1 MSKAPV
7 ILSTQNPPKE
17 STPPSKSSKLE
28 PPSLIP
34 AIKIVSNT
42 IDPAASSDSSHTVHI
57 LGGISPVL
65 SPHELKEVGSGVF
78 SEFQRVRLDTTSRHL
93 TEESRQVCRQIRQ
106 AVRLRDEWVGE
117 LNKRYYPN
125 RPLDD
130 PDSLV
135 VEKNEIGSKS
145 YHSFKWENGVVH
157 AWEGEESDKIKDF
170 ECPKTVDNFYQ
181 DLHWLM
187 NLATSGPAKTF
198 CFNRM
203 KILESRFKL
212 HIFLNEA
219 NETQAQKESPHR
231 DFYNV
236 RKVDNHVHHSAC
248 MNQKHLLRFMKSRLK
263 HAGHKHVQI
272 NPDTNKPMTL
282 REVFESLELNARD
295 LNLDKLDMHGHRDT
309 RHRFDRFN
317 LKYNPVGASELRTLF
332 LKHDNYIGGEFL
344 AQVTQEV
351 FSDLEEAKYQ
361 FAEYRLSIYG
371 KDPNEWDRLAHWVC
385 KYKLHSSNVRWMI
398 QIPRI
403 YNVYKSKNL
412 VTNFGEMLENIFNAL
427 FEVTIDPSSHP
438 ELFLFLQHVVALDS
452 VDDESKREIRKDRRF
467 PEPSKWDRRSNPP
480 YSYWSYYIWAN
491 LTVLNK
497 LRLRKGYNTFAYR
510 PHAGEAGDVEHLA
523 VTFLCAHAIN
533 HGINL
538 VKTPVLQYLYYVKQI
553 GISMSPLSN
562 NLLFLDY
569 DKSPFLQFF
578 QCGMN
583 ITLSTDDPLMIHFT
597 KEPLVEEYSVAAQVL
612 RLSSTDMCEVARN
625 SVIQSG
631 FEHHLKQHWIGE
643 SYEDF
648 GVSANDVERCNVPDI
663 RIKYRCEV
671 LAEELQILSGDN
683 DVVRESER
691 TSLTDTTFSLPPG
704 KSQKDHVRYHW
715 PPAGREPRKRQTR
728 SPAGGRSSIVSSYYR
743 EKGGDG
749 KNVNLET
756 KQLILFGAAAF
767 FSGYLLSKLKRKT

>member
-1 MSKAPV
+1 MTTNPKIIPV
-7 ILSTQNPPKE
+7 QTPEDTSFNAIPTIQQANLKPPTHIPQIQVNDMLS
-17 STPPSKSSKLE
+17 SSD
-28 PPSLIP
+28 
-34 AIKIVSNT
+34 ASNT
-42 IDPAASSDSSHTVHI
+42 LLDAEGV
-57 LGGISPVL
+57 SPVL
-65 SPHELKEVGSGVF
+65 SPHEMKEVGSGVF
-78 SEFQRVRLDTTSRHL
+78 SEFQRVRLDTTTRHL
-93 TEESRQVCRQIRQ
+93 TEESREVCKEIRQ
-106 AVRLRDEWVGE
+106 AVRLRDEWIGE
-117 LNKRYYPN
+117 LNNRFYPT

-135 VEKNEIGSKS
+135 VDKNEIGGKS
-145 YHSFKWENGVVH
+145 FHSFKWNREEGIVY
-157 AWEGEESDKIKDF
+157 AWEGEEDDKIKDF
-170 ECPKTVDNFYQ
+170 SCHKTVDEFYQ

-219 NETQAQKESPHR
+219 NENRAQKESPHR

-263 HAGHKHVQI
+263 HASHKHVMI
-272 NPDTNKPMTL
+272 NKDTGKPMTL
-282 REVFESLELNARD
+282 KEVFQSLELNSRD
-295 LNLDKLDMHGHRDT
+295 LSLDKLDMHGHRDT

-317 LKYNPVGASELRTLF
+317 QKYNPVGASELRTLF

-344 AQVTQEV
+344 AMITQEV
-351 FSDLEEAKYQ
+351 IDDLEDAKYQ

-371 KDPNEWDRLAHWVC
+371 KDPKEWDKLAHWVC

-412 VTNFGEMLENIFNAL
+412 IDNFGEMLENIFTAL

-438 ELFLFLQHVVALDS
+438 ELFLFLQHVVGIDS

-467 PEPSKWDRRSNPP
+467 PEPSNWNRRSNPP

-497 LRLRKGYNTFAYR
+497 LRMRKGYNTFAFR

-523 VTFLCAHAIN
+523 VTFLCAHGIN

-538 VKTPVLQYLYYVKQI
+538 VKTPVLQYLYYIKQI

-569 DKSPFLQFF
+569 DKSPFRQFF

-597 KEPLVEEYSVAAQVL
+597 KEPLVEEYSVAAQVW
-612 RLSSTDMCEVARN
+612 RLSSTDMCEIARN
-625 SVIQSG
+625 SVLQSG
-631 FEHHLKQHWIGE
+631 FEHHLKKHWIGE
-643 SYEDF
+643 KYEEF
-648 GVSANDVERCNVPDI
+648 GVQANDVEKSNVPDI
-663 RIKYRCEV
+663 RLKYRCEV
-671 LAEELQILSGDN
+671 LAEELQILSGDY
-683 DVVRESER
+683 DTYSER
-691 TSLTDTTFSLPPG
+691 PSLAESTFSLPLG
-704 KSQKDHVRYHW
+704 VTKEDHVSRTW
-715 PPAGREPRKRQTR
+715 PPARTEPRR
-728 SPAGGRSSIVSSYYR
+728 SPHRRSRRESSFATQKK
-743 EKGGDG
+743 EETG
-749 KNVNLET
+749 KSVAMP
-756 KQLILFGAAAF
+756 QLLIFGAAMFCAGF
-767 FSGYLLSKLKRKT
+767 VLSKIKERKT